1 MISDT
6 VSGVN
11 SILMLPR
18 PFSINLLGHQMAF
31 DDLELLFFGVARQ
44 FQHFH
49 PVAQRRRNRI
59 EHVGRGQ
66 EQHLGEIEGNIEIM
80 IDEGVVLLG
89 VEYLEQRRGRVAA
102 EIGVPSL
109 STSSRMNSGL
119 LEPALRSPWMM
130 RPGNEPM

>member
-1 MISDT
+1 MQHVGRNALGGGFALGERARDFAAYAADFALEVAQASLARVAADDFGHRVRGELDLDVAQT
-6 VSGVN
+6 VFG
-11 SILMLPR
+11 
-18 PFSINLLGHQMAF
+18 NLLGHQMAF
-31 DDLELLFFGVARQ
+31 GDLELLFFGVARQ

-89 VEYLEQRRGRVAA
+89 VEYLE
-102 EIGVPSL
+102 
-109 STSSRMNSGL
+109 
-119 LEPALRSPWMM
+119 
-130 RPGNEPM
+130 